1 MYQIILKKRAK
12 KFIGDL
18 PKNER
23 ERIVA
28 EIEKLPDG
36 EDIKPMQGHKNLF
49 RLRVGS
55 YRILYTVDNNQ
66 YIVLVID
73 AGNRGDIYK
82 RY

>member
-18 PKNER
+18 PRNER

>member
-23 ERIVA
+23 ELIVA